1 MKNITQ
7 PLTGIKGLKQNWNT
21 DIISGFLVFLLA
33 LPLSLGIAKASGF
46 PAAMGVLTAMI
57 GGLVTVFFNVSAL
70 SIKGPAAGL
79 ITIAAASV
87 TDFGGD
93 EQGWKMACGVV
104 VVMALFQI
112 LFGVL
117 KFGKLSDFFP
127 HSAVHGML
135 AAIGL
140 IIIAKQIPVLLG
152 DDPSLYKGEGPV
164 QLLLDI
170 PRFVL
175 NAHWHI
181 AAIGIIGLI
190 IMFVFPMLKIN
201 FLKKVP
207 APMIVL
213 LVAVPLTIVWHFSQT
228 EPTYSLVK
236 IGDFWGSLNF
246 NADFSEI
253 GTFTFWK
260 YVVMFLFVSSL
271 ESLLT
276 VKAVDNLDPYKR
288 ESSYSG
294 DLIGQGAGNALAGL
308 LGGLPM
314 ISEVVRSS
322 SNIGFGAKT
331 KWSNFF
337 HGAFLLLAMLLIIP
351 VIEMIP
357 NSALAA
363 MLIFAGYR
371 LAAPKEFIQT
381 YKIGKEQLVIF
392 NVTIIVT
399 LAEDLLLGIAAGI
412 LVKIIFHLINGV
424 KVKHLFK
431 ATYTIEKQANYTKI
445 IIENAAIFSN
455 LISFKKGITTLPKQ
469 QKIIVDFSSVKLIDH
484 SFMHFIHHV
493 QHQYNE
499 DGGDFT
505 IIGMEQHKSLSKHP
519 LATRVL
525 KLKKEKESKKHYK
538 KHENIA

>member
-1 MKNITQ
+1 MKTTSNKINI
-7 PLTGIKGLKQNWNT
+7 PSDGIQGLKENWSS
-21 DIISGFLVFLLA
+21 DIVSGFLVFLLA

-57 GGLVTVFFNVSAL
+57 GGLATVFFKVSQL

-87 TDFGGD
+87 MELGGD
-93 EQGWKMACGVV
+93 EQGWKMACGVIA
-104 VVMALFQI
+104 VMAVLQM
-112 LFGVL
+112 LFGFL
-117 KFGKLSDFFP
+117 KFGSLSDFFP

-152 DDPSLYKGEGPV
+152 DDPTLYKGEGPIE
-164 QLLLDI
+164 LFMDI
-170 PRFVL
+170 PKFVL

-181 AAIGIIGLI
+181 AAIGIVGLI
-190 IMFVFPMLKIN
+190 IMFGLPLLKIKL
-201 FLKKVP
+201 LKKVP

-213 LVAVPLTIVWHFSQT
+213 IVAVPLTIFWHFNQT

-236 IGDFWGSLNF
+236 IGDFWGSLGF
-246 NADFSEI
+246 NADFSGI
-253 GTFTFWK
+253 GTFSFWK
-260 YVVMFLFVSSL
+260 YVIMFLFVSSL

-276 VKAVDNLDPYKR
+276 VKAVDSLDPFKR
-288 ESSYSG
+288 QSSYNG
-294 DLIGQGAGNALAGL
+294 DLIGQGAGNLLSGI

-337 HGAFLLLAMLLIIP
+337 HGIFLLLAMIFLIP

-371 LAAPKEFIQT
+371 LAAPKEFIHT
-381 YKIGKEQLVIF
+381 YHIGKEQLAIF
-392 NVTIIVT
+392 LTTIIVT

-412 LVKIIFHLINGV
+412 VVKIIFHLSNGV
-424 KVKHLFK
+424 KLKSLFK
-431 ATYTIEKQANYTKI
+431 VRYTLEKDEKLTTITVKD
-445 IIENAAIFSN
+445 AAIFSN
-455 LISFKKGITTLPKQ
+455 LIAFKKLLTQIEPNKH
-469 QKIIVDFSSVKLIDH
+469 IVLDLSNAKLIDH
-484 SFMHFIHHV
+484 SFMSFIHHYEFE
-493 QHQYNE
+493 YNE
-499 DGGDFT
+499 AGGKFV
-505 IIGMEQHKSLSKHP
+505 IKGIENHKQLSKHH

-525 KLKKEKESKKHYK
+525 KKK
-538 KHENIA
+538 

>member
-1 MKNITQ
+1 MKTSTHKISI
-7 PLTGIKGLKQNWNT
+7 PAKGIAGLKQNWNS
-21 DIISGFLVFLLA
+21 DLVSGFLVFLLA

-57 GGLVTVFFNVSAL
+57 GGLATVFFRVSEL

-87 TDFGGD
+87 AEMGGD

-104 VVMALFQI
+104 AVMAILQM

-117 KFGKLSDFFP
+117 KFGSLSDFFP

-152 DDPSLYKGEGPV
+152 DDPSLYKGEGPIE
-164 QLLLDI
+164 LFLDI
-170 PRFVL
+170 PRFIL

-181 AAIGIIGLI
+181 AAIGIIALI
-190 IMFVFPMLKIN
+190 IMFVFPLLKIN

-213 LVAVPLTIVWHFSQT
+213 LVSVPLTIFWHFNQT
-228 EPTYSLVK
+228 EPSYSMVT

-246 NADFSEI
+246 NADFSGI

-276 VKAVDNLDPYKR
+276 VKAVDSLDSYKR
-288 ESSYSG
+288 QSNYNG
-294 DLIGQGAGNALAGL
+294 DLIGQGAGNFIAGI

-322 SNIGFGAKT
+322 ANIGFGAKT

-337 HGAFLLLAMLLIIP
+337 HGIFLLIAMLLLIP

-363 MLIFAGYR
+363 MLIYAGYR
-371 LAAPKEFIQT
+371 LAAPKEFVHT
-381 YKIGKEQLVIF
+381 FLIGKEQLAIF
-392 NVTIIVT
+392 LTTIIVT

-412 LVKIIFHLINGV
+412 LVKIIFHLSNGV
-424 KVKHLFK
+424 ALRSLFK
-431 ATYTIEKQANYTKI
+431 VRYTIEEKDDFTKI
-445 IIENAAIFSN
+445 IIQDAAIFSN
-455 LISFKKGITTLPKQ
+455 LIAFKKLLVTFPE
-469 QKIIVDFSSVKLIDH
+469 QKNIKLDLSKAKLIDH
-484 SFMHFIHHV
+484 SFMSFINHFEFEH
-493 QHQYNE
+493 NE
-499 DGGDFT
+499 NGGNFEV
-505 IIGMEQHKSLSKHP
+505 IGLERHKALSKHP

-525 KLKKEKESKKHYK
+525 KVKKT
-538 KHENIA
+538 N

>member
-1 MKNITQ
+1 MDTSKINSSFSFS
-7 PLTGIKGLKQNWNT
+7 KVWKT
-21 DIISGFLVFLLA
+21 DVVSGFLVFLLA

-57 GGLVTVFFNVSAL
+57 GGLVTVFFRVSEL

-79 ITIAAASV
+79 ITIAAAAV
-87 TDFGGD
+87 MEFGGD
-93 EQGWKMACGVV
+93 EQGWHTASAVI
-104 VVMALFQI
+104 VVMALFQM
-112 LFGVL
+112 LFGFL
-117 KFGKLSDFFP
+117 KFGSLSDIFP
-127 HSAVHGML
+127 HTAVHGML

-152 DDPSLYKGEGPV
+152 DDPTLYAGEGPIE
-164 QLLLDI
+164 LLMDI
-170 PRFVL
+170 PKFVF

-190 IMFVFPMLKIN
+190 IMFGLPLLKIN

-213 LVAVPLTIVWHFSQT
+213 LVAVPMTMIWHFKQT
-228 EPTYSLVK
+228 EPGYSLVT
-236 IGDFWGSLNF
+236 IGDFWGSLNI
-246 NADFSEI
+246 NADFSAI

-260 YVVMFLFVSSL
+260 YVIMFLFVSSL

-288 ESSYSG
+288 HSNYNG
-294 DLIGQGAGNALAGL
+294 DLVGQGAGNTLAGL

-322 SNIGFGAKT
+322 TNIGFGAKT

-337 HGAFLLLAMLLIIP
+337 HGFFLLIAMLLLIP

-363 MLIFAGYR
+363 MLIYAGYR
-371 LAAPKEFIQT
+371 LASPKALIHTFE
-381 YKIGKEQLVIF
+381 IGREQLAIFLTTIVI
-392 NVTIIVT
+392 T
-399 LAEDLLLGIAAGI
+399 LAEDLLLGIFAGI
-412 LVKIIFHLINGV
+412 VVKMIFHIARGVKFSRLFKARLDVKKSDRDAVEIAIHDAAVFSHLVKIHKL
-424 KVKHLFK
+424 LD
-431 ATYTIEKQANYTKI
+431 AQPR
-445 IIENAAIFSN
+445 
-455 LISFKKGITTLPKQ
+455 KGSITLNFE
-469 QKIIVDFSSVKLIDH
+469 DCKLVDH
-484 SFMHFIHHV
+484 SFMAFV
-493 QHQYNE
+493 DYYKRDYE
-499 DGGDFT
+499 YEGGVMT
-505 IIGMEQHKSLSKHP
+505 LVGLEKMTPVSAHP

-525 KLKKEKESKKHYK
+525 KS
-538 KHENIA
+538 